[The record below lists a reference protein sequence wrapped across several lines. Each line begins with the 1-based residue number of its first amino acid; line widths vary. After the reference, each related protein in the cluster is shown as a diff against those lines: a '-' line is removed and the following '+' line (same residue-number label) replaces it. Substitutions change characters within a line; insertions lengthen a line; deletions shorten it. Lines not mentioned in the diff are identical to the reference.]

1 MWHCGYI
8 LVPCLFTVT
17 LFSCSAT
24 GFQVL
29 PEKSEVRPRNVERNP
44 HLGGI
49 GTSFK
54 RKKAEK
60 YLGPVALKKSGS
72 LVWSNDEKSSSTQK
86 DKLLLLDQLVHV
98 EKNAIEI
105 KRKRSFPGEKMPLDR
120 LSISTMD
127 TKSKRKYHTGEGGKG
142 KAVGIP
148 RRQIS
153 VPIDRIGI
161 GRLPSKR
168 G

>member
-1 MWHCGYI
+1 MWYCGYI
-8 LVPCLFTVT
+8 LVSCLFTVT

-29 PEKSEVRPRNVERNP
+29 SEKSEK
-44 HLGGI
+44 
-49 GTSFK
+49 F
-54 RKKAEK
+54 
-60 YLGPVALKKSGS
+60 LGPVALKKSGS

-105 KRKRSFPGEKMPLDR
+105 KRKRSFPGENMPLDR
-120 LSISTMD
+120 LSVSTMD
-127 TKSKRKYHTGEGGKG
+127 TKSKRKYHAGEGGNG
-142 KAVGIP
+142 KAVSIP
-148 RRQIS
+148 RRQMS

-161 GRLPSKR
+161 GRFPSKR

>member
-1 MWHCGYI
+1 MWYCGYI
-8 LVPCLFTVT
+8 LVSCLFTVT

-29 PEKSEVRPRNVERNP
+29 SEKSE
-44 HLGGI
+44 
-49 GTSFK
+49 
-54 RKKAEK
+54 
-60 YLGPVALKKSGS
+60 
-72 LVWSNDEKSSSTQK
+72 NDEKSSSTQK

-105 KRKRSFPGEKMPLDR
+105 KRKRSFPGENMPLDR
-120 LSISTMD
+120 LSVSTMD
-127 TKSKRKYHTGEGGKG
+127 TKSK
-142 KAVGIP
+142 AVSIP
-148 RRQIS
+148 RRQMS

-161 GRLPSKR
+161 GRFPSKR